1 MFLSDFSF
9 RLTRP
14 KPEAARE
21 LSSNRQDEAVPTCE
35 GLQHLMPLNPKYMC
49 GTPTLHYPLASAEP
63 RSAVQGVI
71 LTSSRL
77 KRVEFKRQQA
87 FLSSSWLNDSISFQT
102 SNDPMLPSHPR
113 CPRVPGIP
121 AACWTNNSN
130 SSSCPNVFRKGA
142 QSEREMHTAFSI
154 LGGGGKKWW

>member
-1 MFLSDFSF
+1 MFDFSF

-49 GTPTLHYPLASAEP
+49 GTPALHYPLASAEP

-87 FLSSSWLNDSISFQT
+87 FLSSSSMTQWLNQFPNFQWP
-102 SNDPMLPSHPR
+102 NAAPSHPR
-113 CPRVPGIP
+113 CPRYPSRLLDQQQQLLQLSKRLPKRCTV
-121 AACWTNNSN
+121 
-130 SSSCPNVFRKGA
+130 GA
-142 QSEREMHTAFSI
+142 GDAHGLLHPWR
-154 LGGGGKKWW
+154 GG